1 MYKKPTID
9 PEQTIHNWLNIVSK
23 HNPSDIIKLYTIDGV
38 LLGTLADEVKKGRE
52 RVIEYFNKFVK
63 KKPSGEIT
71 SIFIQEYENIAIV
84 DGTYTFRLIND
95 QNEINFLPA
104 RFTFVLRNVNEKWL
118 IATHHSSEQP
128 N

>member
-104 RFTFVLRNVNEKWL
+104 RFTFVLKNVNGKWL